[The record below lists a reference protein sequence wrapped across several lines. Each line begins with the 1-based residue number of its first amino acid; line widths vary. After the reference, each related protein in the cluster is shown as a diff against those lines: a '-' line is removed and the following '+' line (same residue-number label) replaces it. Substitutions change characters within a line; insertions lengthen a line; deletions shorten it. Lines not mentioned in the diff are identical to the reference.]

1 MRHRMV
7 VPPGARRDD
16 FPLKRKGNRDP
27 VPGFRSAERRRLVP
41 AEPYE
46 KESERDLGPRLRAA
60 SSHSTIHLCGTIRGV
75 KN

>member
-46 KESERDLGPRLRAA
+46 KESERDLGPRLAA
-60 SSHSTIHLCGTIRGV
+60 RVLIRQFTFAVRSGA
-75 KN
+75 